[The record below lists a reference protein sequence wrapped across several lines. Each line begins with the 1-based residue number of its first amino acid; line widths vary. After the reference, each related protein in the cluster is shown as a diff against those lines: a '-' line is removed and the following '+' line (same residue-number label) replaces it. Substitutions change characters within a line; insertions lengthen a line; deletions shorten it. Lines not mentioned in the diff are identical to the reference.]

1 MMGTLASTLTARLST
16 SLSSWMRDGR
26 GSVSVEFVIGAVLI
40 VTATVGG
47 MDLYRVIDAQS
58 LSLRAANT
66 VAEYVS
72 LEPAPTATS
81 IDDLAKFSYRK
92 EIALPSDAVFVVS
105 AVSRSDATATDPDPP
120 VIVRWTRTVAVGE
133 DPNSPPRDL
142 AASCGQLGDSG
153 DVDPAM
159 LTVLGMEPGAM
170 IVVVEVC
177 IKLLPRAFVGGGV
190 LADYVFPTL
199 SYQHR
204 ILPVRGDVM
213 PGEPT

>member
-1 MMGTLASTLTARLST
+1 MGTLASTLTARLST

-47 MDLYRVIDAQS
+47 MDLYRVIEARS
-58 LSLRAANT
+58 LSLRAAST

-72 LEPAPTATS
+72 VESAPSATF
-81 IDDLAKFSYRK
+81 IDDLAKFSYHN
-92 EIALPSDAVFVVS
+92 EVALPSDAVFVVS
-105 AVSRSDATATDPDPP
+105 AVSRSDATTMDPDPP
-120 VIVRWTRTVAVGE
+120 VVVQWTRTVAVGD
-133 DPNSPPRDL
+133 DPNTPPRDL

-159 LTVLGMEPGAM
+159 LTVLEMEPGDM
-170 IVVVEVC
+170 VVVVEVC
-177 IKLLPRAFVGGGV
+177 LKLLPRAFVGGGV
-190 LADYVFPTL
+190 LADNVFPSL

-204 ILPVRGDVM
+204 ILPVRGETM
-213 PGEPT
+213 PQEPA

>member
-1 MMGTLASTLTARLST
+1 MGTLSTMTARLSK
-16 SLSSWMRDGR
+16 SLSSWMRGTR

-58 LSLRAANT
+58 LSLRAAST

-72 LEPAPTATS
+72 QEPAPSATF
-81 IDDLAKFSYRK
+81 IDDLAKFSHRN
-92 EIALPSDAVFVVS
+92 EVALPSEAVFVVS
-105 AVSRSDATATDPDPP
+105 AVGRADATTTDPDPP
-120 VIVRWTRTVAVGE
+120 VVVQWTRTVAIGE

-159 LTVLGMEPGAM
+159 LTALGMEPGDM
-170 IVVVEVC
+170 VVVVEVC
-177 IKLLPRAFVGGGV
+177 LKLLPRAFVGGGV

-199 SYQHR
+199 SYQNR
-204 ILPVRGDVM
+204 ILPVRGDTM
-213 PGEPT
+213 PVEPA